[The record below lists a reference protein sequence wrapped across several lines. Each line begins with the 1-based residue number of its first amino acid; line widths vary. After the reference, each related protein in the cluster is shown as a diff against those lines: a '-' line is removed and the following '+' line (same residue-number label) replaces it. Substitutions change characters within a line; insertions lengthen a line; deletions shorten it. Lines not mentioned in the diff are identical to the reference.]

1 MRLPPWLGAT
11 LGLVFRLW
19 LALGLV
25 LGHWLRLSLGLRF
38 CFALL
43 ALLFEIAVFALN
55 AASASD
61 LCFVEWLGFS
71 LGFALT

>member
-1 MRLPPWLGAT
+1 MMLPPCLGAR

-43 ALLFEIAVFALN
+43 VLPCIAMLSLNPAL
-55 AASASD
+55 ASGF
-61 LCFVEWLGFS
+61 CFVGG
-71 LGFALT
+71 LGFALGFGLT